1 MKREKQFC
9 AVLMNK
15 WTNMN
20 EVSKKK
26 KVCKD
31 TYKKKKLTKKNQE
44 KKEWMWDIFERQTKP
59 V

>member
-9 AVLMNK
+9 AVWMNK

-31 TYKKKKLTKKNQE
+31 TRKKINEKKIKKKS
-44 KKEWMWDIFERQTKP
+44 EWLWDIFERQTKP

>member
-9 AVLMNK
+9 AVWMNK

-31 TYKKKKLTKKNQE
+31 TRKKITKENQE
-44 KKEWMWDIFERQTKP
+44 KKEWLWDIFERQTKP

>member
-9 AVLMNK
+9 AVWMNK
-15 WTNMN
+15 NMN

-31 TYKKKKLTKKNQE
+31 TYKKKKLTKKKSR
-44 KKEWMWDIFERQTKP
+44 KKSEWLWDIFERQTKP